1 MTFSKTKTSILIS
14 IISLTIIFIIS
25 AGVLYFILDTYLP
38 KEGKDVLKFPRTLQ
52 DVRLI
57 HESLTGHGNDDI
69 YIVICYIATYI
80 FLQSFAVPGSVMLS
94 VLGGTLWGSWKA
106 LVLVSFVSKGT
117 GATIS
122 YLLSYYLGQPVT
134 QNYLAERMERWNVQ
148 LNAHRKGLFSYI
160 IFLRIAPFL
169 PNWFINIASP
179 HLGVDIRVFY
189 WATFIG
195 VAPLS
200 FIHVQ
205 AGETIHVLSESDEF
219 SFLTTQNIVAMSLI
233 AITALIPVLLR
244 KKFESQEKTKLVDP
258 KKTE

>member
-1 MTFSKTKTSILIS
+1 
-14 IISLTIIFIIS
+14 
-25 AGVLYFILDTYLP
+25 
-38 KEGKDVLKFPRTLQ
+38 KDVLKFPRTLQ

-57 HESLTGHGNDDI
+57 HEALTGHGNDDI

-106 LVLVSFVSKGT
+106 LVLVSFCTGT

-148 LNAHRKGLFSYI
+148 LNSHRKGLFSYI

-179 HLGVDIRVFY
+179 HLGVGIGVFY
-189 WATFIG
+189 WATFFG

-200 FIHVQ
+200 FIHAQ

-219 SFLTTQNIVAMSLI
+219 TFLTIQNIVAMSLF
-233 AITALIPVLLR
+233 AVTALIPVMLR
-244 KKFESQEKTKLVDP
+244 KKFEPQENTKFIDP
-258 KKTE
+258 KKIV